1 MGRLRTRVERLEQL
15 DPGGS
20 PLPDQTGHAGEYLQ
34 TDGSTPSWAAIPP
47 PSGGTVTS
55 VGVSTGTSGVAVTGS
70 PVTTTGTIDLG
81 LGTAAAADT
90 GDFDAAGDAAAAEAA
105 ANAYTDA
112 AIAALNF
119 GRAPTSNV
127 GNGSLAL
134 TGTLIVD
141 IPEMPYGGTITG
153 WTIIGGPV
161 AGNASVTV
169 SHATY
174 GAYDTMTSLFT
185 ASVSGAIKAQG
196 SGLSHPFAIGDVIQF
211 SWSGFASFTR
221 CAIKLTV
228 A

>member
-15 DPGGS
+15 GS
-20 PLPDQTGHAGEYLQ
+20 GDALPDQSGHSGEFLT
-34 TDGSTPSWAAIPP
+34 TDGTNPSWAPVAGG
-47 PSGGTVTS
+47 SGTVTS
-55 VGVSTGTSGVAVTGS
+55 VGVSTGSSGVAVTGS

-127 GNGSLAL
+127 GNGSIAL
-134 TGTLIVD
+134 TGTLVVD

-211 SWSGFASFTR
+211 SWSGFATFSR

>member
-15 DPGGS
+15 GS
-20 PLPDQTGHAGEYLQ
+20 GDALPDQSGHAGEFLT
-34 TDGSTPSWAAIPP
+34 TDGTNPSWAPVAGG
-47 PSGGTVTS
+47 SGTVTS
-55 VGVSTGTSGVAVTGS
+55 VGVSTGSSGVAVTGS

-127 GNGSLAL
+127 GNGSIAL
-134 TGTLIVD
+134 TGTLVVD

-211 SWSGFASFTR
+211 SWSGFATFSR

>member
-15 DPGGS
+15 GS
-20 PLPDQTGHAGEYLQ
+20 GDALPDQSGHAGEFLT
-34 TDGSTPSWAAIPP
+34 TDGTNPSWAPVAGG
-47 PSGGTVTS
+47 SGTVTS
-55 VGVSTGTSGVAVTGS
+55 VGVSTGSSGVAVTGS

-127 GNGSLAL
+127 GNGSIAL
-134 TGTLIVD
+134 TGTLVVD

-196 SGLSHPFAIGDVIQF
+196 SGLSHPFASGDVIQF
-211 SWSGFASFTR
+211 SWSGFANLTR